1 MRVRPSSIPLMST
14 SKDNQNCS
22 EVENKRDAP
31 LSQLTTQ
38 QDDALIAKKVKK
50 ASKPTKTKKTTKSEK
65 TSTKPESSSPVI
77 EHKVIEIGPKAPM
90 VSFSMV
96 K

>member
-1 MRVRPSSIPLMST
+1 MRVRPSSIPLIST
-14 SKDNQNCS
+14 SKDNQNFS

-50 ASKPTKTKKTTKSEK
+50 TSKPTKTKKTTKSEK
-65 TSTKPESSSPVI
+65 TTAKPESSPVI

>member
-31 LSQLTTQ
+31 LSQITTQ

-50 ASKPTKTKKTTKSEK
+50 GSKPTKTKKTTKSEK
-65 TSTKPESSSPVI
+65 ATKPESPVI
-77 EHKVIEIGPKAPM
+77 DKVIEIGPKAPM

-96 K
+96 